1 MPSTQPFPRQAT
13 VIRKASLIEAA
24 LNLAAQ
30 LSPAGITT
38 GDLAAAVGI
47 TQGAVFRH
55 FPSKDAI
62 WIAVIDWVAVHLMER
77 LHAAVQARDEMREEL
92 KDAAK

>member
-30 LSPAGITT
+30 RSPAGITT

-55 FPSKDAI
+55 FSSKEAI
-62 WIAVIDWVAVHLMER
+62 WLSDEQGDAEDWDAYLE
-77 LHAAVQARDEMREEL
+77 REE
-92 KDAAK
+92 AA